1 MARLDDSV
9 ADLLSV
15 DGALGA
21 AVVDLD
27 SGMVLAAGG
36 NPGFDLEIAAAG
48 NSNVV
53 RAKLRTMND
62 LGISGGLEDMLIT
75 LDKQYHLVNVL
86 RDGGTAGLFIY
97 FVLNRATAN
106 LALAR
111 HKLRTVAN
119 QVRVKHQPR
128 GPCNPCQREAGRA
141 ARGLLSYPGPAVQ
154 RGVGAGVRPDSPRPP
169 V

>member
-1 MARLDDSV
+1 MRELPINLPRQAAVGAHEQKPSSPPAPSSRGDSPADTAAIGVNNMARLDDSV

-119 QVRVKHQPR
+119 QVRV
-128 GPCNPCQREAGRA
+128 
-141 ARGLLSYPGPAVQ
+141 
-154 RGVGAGVRPDSPRPP
+154 
-169 V
+169 

>member
-1 MARLDDSV
+1 MARLDDSI

-15 DGALGA
+15 DGAMGA

-62 LGISGGLEDMLIT
+62 LGISGGLEDVLIT
-75 LDKQYHLVNVL
+75 LDKQYHLINVL

-111 HKLRTVAN
+111 HKLRTVAD
-119 QVRVKHQPR
+119 QVRV
-128 GPCNPCQREAGRA
+128 
-141 ARGLLSYPGPAVQ
+141 
-154 RGVGAGVRPDSPRPP
+154 
-169 V
+169 

>member
-97 FVLNRATAN
+97 FVLNRESGTGPAQAPHGRQPG
-106 LALAR
+106 AR
-111 HKLRTVAN
+111 VTAN
-119 QVRVKHQPR
+119 QVHV
-128 GPCNPCQREAGRA
+128 
-141 ARGLLSYPGPAVQ
+141 
-154 RGVGAGVRPDSPRPP
+154 
-169 V
+169 